1 MGLLKTE
8 NHTHNHI
15 SEKAAKE
22 LRKGQEKSARITADA
37 EAERARII
45 AKGQV
50 ETVREQRLAQ
60 NDIAHRAE
68 KASALERYRELAN
81 KGTAAAFMQ
90 LYKAK
95 ESAPYISKGG
105 RPSEEE
111 MEEILQGFE
120 YTKIPGEF
128 RKIYIYLR
136 NEEKDL
142 KEMLNIAEMN
152 SHDPD
157 IASLLDEIRE
167 EKRKQDEREK
177 ANDKQLMMIAIGS
190 IALLILGGI
199 IASIFG

>member
-8 NHTHNHI
+8 NHTHNHV

-22 LRKGQEKSARITADA
+22 LRKGQEESARITADA
-37 EAERARII
+37 EAKKARII
-45 AKGQV
+45 AEGQL
-50 ETVREQRLAQ
+50 EAAKEQRLAQ
-60 NDIAHRAE
+60 NDIANRAE
-68 KASALERYRELAN
+68 KASALERYRELAER
-81 KGTAAAFMQ
+81 GTAAAFMQ

-95 ESAPYISKGG
+95 ESAPLTSKDG

-136 NEEKDL
+136 NEEEDL

-177 ANDKQLMMIAIGS
+177 ANEKQLTMILIGCIAIG
-190 IALLILGGI
+190 ILVAI

>member
-15 SEKAAKE
+15 SEEAAKE
-22 LRKGQEKSARITADA
+22 LRKGQEESARIASDA
-37 EAERARII
+37 EARKARII

-50 ETVREQRLAQ
+50 EAAKEQRLAQ
-60 NDIAHRAE
+60 NDMANRAD
-68 KASALERYRELAN
+68 KALALERYRELAK

-95 ESAPYISKGG
+95 ENAPYTSDDG
-105 RPSEEE
+105 RPSKEE
-111 MEEILQGFE
+111 MEEILKGFE

-136 NEEKDL
+136 NEERDL

-167 EKRKQDEREK
+167 EKRKQDERLK
-177 ANDKQLMMIAIGS
+177 KQLKMGLIVSTAI
-190 IALLILGGI
+190 LILG
-199 IASIFG
+199 AIFGLIFDRIK